1 MVLTRLQKHCL
12 TLSKTVN
19 NQSCWEFQINGIPF
33 SFCYENGYNMNYRY
47 GEYVMTIAICIGS
60 SCHLKGSE
68 ELVTMFEKAIEEN
81 GLQDRIELVGSF
93 CLSRCN
99 REGVTIKVDE
109 KIYPGIN
116 RETFGL
122 FFRDVILTQ
131 FK

>member
-1 MVLTRLQKHCL
+1 
-12 TLSKTVN
+12 
-19 NQSCWEFQINGIPF
+19 
-33 SFCYENGYNMNYRY
+33 MNYRY

-116 RETFGL
+116 RENFGL
-122 FFRDVILTQ
+122 FLRDVILTQ
-131 FK
+131 CK